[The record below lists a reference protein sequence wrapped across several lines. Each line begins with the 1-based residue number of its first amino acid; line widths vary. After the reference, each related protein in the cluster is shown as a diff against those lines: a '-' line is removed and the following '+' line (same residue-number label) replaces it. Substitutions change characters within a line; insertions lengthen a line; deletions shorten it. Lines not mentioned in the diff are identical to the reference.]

1 MRTFFALGRLQLLTF
16 AAMLAV
22 GAPGRSAVAQR
33 AEIDVTHFTRE
44 LGLVV
49 EEARRAHLMVGD
61 AVTGSAAEP
70 ALLRR
75 LGITGMH
82 RGARVVIARVA
93 PDHVMVEVD
102 ELLPSPQRA
111 SVRLAID
118 STGKLRLPER

>member
-1 MRTFFALGRLQLLTF
+1 MRTSHALGRLQLLTF

-22 GAPGRSAVAQR
+22 GAPGSAGAQR
-33 AEIDVTHFTRE
+33 PEIDVTHFTRE
-44 LGLVV
+44 LGMVV

-61 AVTGSAAEP
+61 AVTGTATEP

-75 LGITGMH
+75 LGINGMH

-102 ELLPSPQRA
+102 ELRPAPQRA

-118 STGKLRLPER
+118 SAGRLRLPEP